1 MNAQRIDAEISLVK
15 YYPNDKAA
23 LPWYQDSE
31 LCRQVD
37 NRDEVYDLPRL
48 RRMYRYLNRN
58 GRLFYIKYKNRLCGD
73 VCLKNDGE
81 ICIVIAK
88 TYQNQHI
95 GRRVIGEIIALAK
108 QEGMKMVYAEIYAF
122 NHQSRKMFESAGFRE
137 TAEERYTLSLESI
150 G

>member
-1 MNAQRIDAEISLVK
+1 MIARRIDEEISLVK

-37 NRDEVYDLPRL
+37 NREEVYDLPRL
-48 RRMYRYLNRN
+48 KRMYRYLNQN

-88 TYQNQHI
+88 KYQNRHI
-95 GRRVIGEIIALAK
+95 GRRVIGDIVALAK
-108 QEGMKMVYAEIYAF
+108 EEGMKTVCAEIFAF
-122 NHQSRKMFESAGFRE
+122 NRQSQRMFESVGFQK